1 MTQEMQ
7 TLALVKERYV
17 KLLWQGCVR
26 EYINIGY
33 DASLSADPLVPGE
46 DEGTYYWP
54 DLDYTNMSR
63 SCWDSA
69 NHYNRLLRMLC
80 QDGKEKLDSDENYR
94 NKILGAIRYWLVK
107 DPINPNWWHN
117 DIGTPNHMTA
127 LGLMLWDYL
136 PEDMQAG
143 MAELAGRGSM
153 KTRTDIPKWTG
164 ANLIWGVSNSL
175 RHALMT
181 NDIELLYAAAK
192 RAEDEIYAG
201 HTEGIQ
207 FDGSFC
213 QHGPRWYSGGY
224 GSNFTFDL
232 SQLAYVLAG
241 TPCAFSK
248 EKMDIL
254 LLHVLDGQRNMMHHG
269 YFDYNG
275 VGREFTRRRAVHS
288 RIIHFG
294 VDLLCR
300 IEGIA
305 RHDELVAFRDDNAR
319 DVAVLDDGNRAT
331 RHYPKISYLAHNLGG
346 THIGVKC
353 HAPGQYDMEVCNAEG
368 HLCYNM
374 SYGTRTCFMRRGDEY
389 LDVNP
394 IYDFAHMPGTT
405 ARLET
410 DDQLKVRMDWWCVPL
425 PNDHV
430 GGLTEGDRGIIFERP
445 EHDGITATVSYFAFD
460 GQLVALGAGIS
471 DTEPEKGALT
481 TTLDQCR
488 ARDDM
493 QWGEDGQS
501 VHHSE
506 FSYYNLDKETKLC
519 AEITHR
525 TGSWTRNSYEEPLTH
540 EEGDLFCAYIPTDKP
555 SYAYAVTKR
564 GESLAAEVVSNTTDC
579 QAILL
584 SDGTLMAVFHTD
596 CELTVKDQ
604 TRKGSAGQC
613 VIAKM

>member
-1 MTQEMQ
+1 MLDMQ
-7 TLALVKERYV
+7 ALALIKKRYV
-17 KLLWQGCVR
+17 ELLWQGCVR

-33 DASLSADPLVPGE
+33 DDSLTLDLLVKGE
-46 DEGTYYWP
+46 EPGTYYWS

-69 NHYNRLLRMLC
+69 NHYNRVLRILC
-80 QDGKEKLDSDENYR
+80 QDGRKYLDTDPDYR
-94 NKILGAIRYWLVK
+94 ERVVGAIRYWLVK

-127 LGLMLWDYL
+127 LGLMLWDIL
-136 PEDMQAG
+136 PDDMRAG

-153 KTRTDIPKWTG
+153 KTRTDIPRWTG

-181 NDIELLYAAAK
+181 DDVELLYAAAK
-192 RAEDEIYAG
+192 RAEAEIYVG
-201 HTEGIQ
+201 EVESIQ
-207 FDGSFC
+207 EDGSFC

-275 VGREFTRRRAVHS
+275 VGREYTRRKAVHS
-288 RIIHFG
+288 RIIHYG

-305 RHDELVAFRDDNAR
+305 RRDELIAFRDDNAR
-319 DVAVLDDGNRAT
+319 GVTVCDVGNRAT
-331 RHYPKISYLAHNLGG
+331 RHYPKVSYLAHNLGG

-353 HAPGQYDMEVCNAEG
+353 HAPGQFDMEVCNGEG

-410 DDQLKVRMDWWCVPL
+410 EDQLKVRMDWWCVPL
-425 PNDHV
+425 PNDHT
-430 GGLTEGDRGIIFERP
+430 GGMTQGDYGIIYERP
-445 EHDGITATVSYFAFD
+445 EHDGITATVSFFAFD
-460 GQLVALGAGIS
+460 GKLVALGADIR
-471 DTEPEKGALT
+471 DEAAEKGALT
-481 TTLDQCR
+481 TTVDQCR
-488 ARDDM
+488 ACGDMAWSDD
-493 QWGEDGQS
+493 GRA
-501 VHHSE
+501 VHHGE
-506 FSYYNLDKETKLC
+506 FTYHNLDGNTRMI

-540 EEGDLFCAYIPTDKP
+540 EEGELFCAYIPVEQD
-555 SYAYAVTKR
+555 SYAYAVTVR
-564 GESLAAEVVSNTTDC
+564 GEQPSARVLSNTAAC

-584 SDGTLMAVFHTD
+584 DDGTLMAVFHED
-596 CELTVKDQ
+596 GEIAVDGRTV
-604 TRKGSAGQC
+604 AGRAKQC
-613 VIAKM
+613 VIERG

>member
-1 MTQEMQ
+1 MQ
-7 TLALVKERYV
+7 DKQALAIIKERYV
-17 KLLWQGCVR
+17 QLLWQGCVR

-33 DASLSADPLVPGE
+33 DDSLTLDLLVKGE
-46 DEGTYYWP
+46 EPDTYYWS
-54 DLDYTNMSR
+54 DIDYTNMSR

-69 NHYNRLLRMLC
+69 NHYNRVLRILC
-80 QDGKEKLDSDENYR
+80 QDGRKYLDTDPDYR
-94 NKILGAIRYWLVK
+94 ERVLGAIRYWLVK

-127 LGLMLWDYL
+127 LGLMLWDIL
-136 PEDMQAG
+136 PDDMRAG

-181 NDIELLYAAAK
+181 DDVELLYAAAK
-192 RAEDEIYAG
+192 RAEAEIYVG
-201 HTEGIQ
+201 EVESIQ
-207 FDGSFC
+207 EDGSFC

-275 VGREFTRRRAVHS
+275 VGREFTRRKAVHS

-305 RHDELVAFRDDNAR
+305 RLDELIAFRDDNAR
-319 DVAVLDDGNRAT
+319 GVAVCNDGNCAT
-331 RHYPKISYLAHNLGG
+331 RHYPKVSYLAHNVGG

-374 SYGTRTCFMRRGDEY
+374 SYGTRTCYMRRGDEY

-405 ARLET
+405 ARLES

-430 GGLTEGDRGIIFERP
+430 GGMTCGDRGIIFERP
-445 EHDGITATVSYFAFD
+445 EHDGITATVSFFAFD
-460 GQLVALGAGIS
+460 GKLIALGTDIRDES
-471 DTEPEKGALT
+471 PEKGALT

-488 ARDDM
+488 ARGDM
-493 QWGEDGQS
+493 AWENDGMT
-501 VHHSE
+501 VHHGE
-506 FSYYNLDKETKLC
+506 FTYHNLDKDTKLC
-519 AEITHR
+519 AQVTHR

-540 EEGDLFCAYIPTDKP
+540 EEGDLFCAYIPADKS
-555 SYAYAVTKR
+555 SYAYAVTPR
-564 GESLAAEVVSNTTDC
+564 GCEVGAKVVCNSSDC

-584 SDGTLMAVFHTD
+584 DDGTLMAVFHTAASIVVAGK
-596 CELTVKDQ
+596 TVE
-604 TRKGSAGQC
+604 AN
-613 VIAKM
+613 AKTCLIQPLA